1 MERSEAVR
9 VRSVDL
15 GRGDVEESGQDD
27 HLTVSRGHVVRSPA
41 PPVGLLRTVPGQSL
55 DTLLLPGHHRPD
67 HGRPT
72 SQVQRLL
79 VTAVLQQQLHALL
92 VAEVGGQHEGGGGEA
107 GVGSVDHTG
116 LLGVV
121 QESLEG
127 VVMALSGG
135 AVDRSEATAGV
146 VTGHQ
151 SALLLNTVKTEPRTL
166 MRRLR
171 THQQQHH
178 TVGPAGVA
186 GKVERTPAEA
196 VTEVDIT
203 EPRDEDQESV
213 SVAVEGGQ
221 V

>member
-1 MERSEAVR
+1 MTEVRRVVERSEAVR
-9 VRSVDL
+9 VRAVDL
-15 GRGDVEESGQDD
+15 GCGDGEESGQDD
-27 HLTVSRGHVVRSPA
+27 YLTMSCGHMVRSPA
-41 PPVGLLRTVPGQSL
+41 SPVGLLRSVPGQSL
-55 DTLLLPGHHRPD
+55 DTLVLSGHHRPD

-72 SQVQRLL
+72 SQVQGLL

-92 VAEVGGQHEGGGGEA
+92 VAEVGGQHEGGGGQA

-121 QESLEG
+121 QESLQG

-151 SALLLNTVKTEPRTL
+151 SSLLLNRVKTEPRTVL
-166 MRRLR
+166 RGLR

-178 TVGPAGVA
+178 TV
-186 GKVERTPAEA
+186 
-196 VTEVDIT
+196 
-203 EPRDEDQESV
+203 
-213 SVAVEGGQ
+213 
-221 V
+221 